1 MSAPGKIILVDLALV
16 AIAGA
21 IGFSLGRSSPNPPVA
36 TSSTATDEQAKAASR
51 AMTFTPPPAP
61 RQGQQP

>member
-1 MSAPGKIILVDLALV
+1 MSAPAKIVLVGLALV

-36 TSSTATDEQAKAASR
+36 SSSTTDEQAKAASR
-51 AMTFTPPPAP
+51 AMTFSPPPVP
-61 RQGQQP
+61 HQGQQP

>member
-1 MSAPGKIILVDLALV
+1 MSAPGKIILVSLALA

-21 IGFSLGRSSPNPPVA
+21 IGFSLGRSRPNPPVA
-36 TSSTATDEQAKAASR
+36 TSSTAVDEQAKAASR

-61 RQGQQP
+61 QQGQKP